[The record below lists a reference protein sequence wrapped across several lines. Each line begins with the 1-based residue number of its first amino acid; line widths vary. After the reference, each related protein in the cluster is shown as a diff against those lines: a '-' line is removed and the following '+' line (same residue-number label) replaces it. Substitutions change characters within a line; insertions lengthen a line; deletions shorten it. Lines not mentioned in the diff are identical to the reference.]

1 MPSGPWRRSRLALKL
16 FPLGKTTSLVAEPPR
31 QSYPSALG
39 AGLAAAPALAAE
51 SRAGAP
57 APMLAL
63 RGITKRFP
71 GVVAND
77 GIDLD
82 VFGGEVHAVLGEN
95 GAGKSTL
102 MKIIYGFYQPDAGS
116 MALYGRET
124 AIQSPRDSRR
134 LGIGMVF
141 QNFSLIPALTV
152 AENVALFLPQQG
164 VFLSRGALRQEIKAA
179 SVRYHL
185 EVDPDRVVTD
195 LSMGER
201 QRVELIK
208 LILARARILICDE
221 PTSVLAPQEVE
232 GLFQVFNE
240 LKKDG
245 YAVLFI
251 THKMREVLAAADR
264 VTVLRRGQVAGT
276 ALRGE
281 YTADELVSLM
291 LGVAAPDAVRN
302 AAPLEAVERASAL
315 EFQHVTTGGVRD
327 PRGLK
332 DVSFSIAPGEVL
344 GVAGVS
350 GNGQQEL
357 GEALLGLCRRS
368 QGRITLFGEEVHR
381 WPVHRILASGV
392 SYLPEDTIGMAVVPQ
407 MQVMENLVL
416 GDIAQCGGALWLNWG
431 NIRQWL
437 GRRLAEFPLAL
448 ARNELRVD
456 GLSGGNVQRVVL
468 ARELTRAPRVL
479 IAYYPTRGL
488 DVLTAERTRDLLMR
502 CRAQGGAVLLV
513 SEDLDELLAL
523 SDRVM
528 VMHEGRVVGPFHPRE
543 VSHHDL
549 GLLMTGHQ
557 A

>member
-1 MPSGPWRRSRLALKL
+1 MAPKLHPFGRTAPLAE
-16 FPLGKTTSLVAEPPR
+16 EPPA
-31 QSYPSALG
+31 SSATG
-39 AGLAAAPALAAE
+39 SPERAATGGLPAPLIHTAASAAAPVPL
-51 SRAGAP
+51 
-57 APMLAL
+57 LAL

-77 GIDLD
+77 NIDLD

-102 MKIIYGFYQPDAGS
+102 MKIIYGFYQPDAGAI
-116 MALYGRET
+116 ALNGRQA

-164 VFLSRGALRQEIKAA
+164 AFLSRRALRQQVLAA
-179 SVRYHL
+179 SARYHL

-221 PTSVLAPQEVE
+221 PTSVLAPQEVD
-232 GLFQVFNE
+232 GLFQVFDE

-264 VTVLRRGQVAGT
+264 VTVLRRGRVAGT
-276 ALRGE
+276 ALRGGF
-281 YTADELVSLM
+281 TAGELVSLM
-291 LGVAAPDAVRN
+291 LGVAAPKAVRN
-302 AAPLEAVERASAL
+302 AAPLEAVATASAL
-315 EFQHVTTGGVRD
+315 EFQHVTTGSARD

-332 DVSFSIAPGEVL
+332 DVSFSIAPGEIL

-357 GEALLGLCRRS
+357 GEVLLGLCRKT
-368 QGRITLFGEEVHR
+368 QGSIRLFGDDVHR
-381 WPVHRILASGV
+381 WPVHRVLGAGV
-392 SYLPEDTIGMAVVPQ
+392 SYVPEDAARMAVVPQ
-407 MQVMENLVL
+407 MQVTENLVL
-416 GDIAQCGGALWLNWG
+416 GDIGRYSGALWLNWG
-431 NIRQWL
+431 SIRQWV
-437 GRRLAEFPLAL
+437 GQRLEKFPLAL
-448 ARNELRVD
+448 AKLELRVE

-468 ARELTRAPRVL
+468 ARELTRSPRVL

-488 DVLTAERTRDLLMR
+488 DVLTTEKTRELLMN

-523 SDRVM
+523 SDRVI
-528 VMHEGRVVGPFHPRE
+528 VMHEGRMAGPFHPRQ
-543 VSHHDL
+543 VSPHDI

>member
-1 MPSGPWRRSRLALKL
+1 LALKL
-16 FPLGKTTSLVAEPPR
+16 HSLGKMASLVAEPPAR
-31 QSYPSALG
+31 QAPVNPRTAPSAIAGEATAASGG
-39 AGLAAAPALAAE
+39 ALNPI
-51 SRAGAP
+51 
-57 APMLAL
+57 LAL

-71 GVVAND
+71 SVAAND

-82 VFGGEVHAVLGEN
+82 VFGGEVHAILGEN

-102 MKIIYGFYQPDAGS
+102 MKIIYGFYQPDAG
-116 MALYGRET
+116 AILLNGQET

-164 VFLSRGALRQEIKAA
+164 VFLSRRALSQQIQAA
-179 SVRYHL
+179 SARYHL
-185 EVDPDRVVTD
+185 AVDPDRRVAD

-201 QRVELIK
+201 QKVELIK

-221 PTSVLAPQEVE
+221 PTSVLAPQEVD
-232 GLFQVFNE
+232 GLFQVFAE
-240 LKKDG
+240 LKKNG
-245 YAVLFI
+245 YAVLLI

-264 VTVLRRGQVAGT
+264 VTVLRRGKVAGA
-276 ALRGE
+276 ALRGTF
-281 YTADELVSLM
+281 TAQDLVALM
-291 LGVAAPDAVRN
+291 LGVAAPVGVRN
-302 AAPLEAVERASAL
+302 AAPQEAMNGACAL
-315 EFQHVTTGGVRD
+315 EFQHVTTGGGHD

-332 DVSFSIAPGEVL
+332 DVSFSIAPGEIL

-357 GEALLGLCRRS
+357 GEALLGLCRKA
-368 QGRITLFGEEVHR
+368 QGSIRLFGEDVHR
-381 WPVHRILASGV
+381 WPVHRVLASGV
-392 SYLPEDTIGMAVVPQ
+392 SYIPEDTVGMAVVPQ
-407 MQVMENLVL
+407 MQVGENLVL
-416 GDIAQCGGALWLNWG
+416 GEIGRYGRSLWLNWS
-431 NIRQWL
+431 NIRQQL
-437 GRRLAEFPLAL
+437 GRRLQEFPLAL
-448 ARNELRVD
+448 AQPELRVD

-468 ARELTRAPRVL
+468 AREFTRSPRVL

-488 DVLTAERTRDLLMR
+488 DVLTAEKTRELLMD
-502 CRAQGGAVLLV
+502 CRNRGGSVLLV

-528 VMHEGRVVGPFHPRE
+528 VMHQGRAAGPFHPQQ
-543 VSHHDL
+543 VSVHDI

>member
-1 MPSGPWRRSRLALKL
+1 MSLKL
-16 FPLGKTTSLVAEPPR
+16 PSLGKMTSPVAEPPA
-31 QSYPSALG
+31 QPTPVSLATAPLSIAGEATAPGSALS
-39 AGLAAAPALAAE
+39 A
-51 SRAGAP
+51 
-57 APMLAL
+57 MLAL

-82 VFGGEVHAVLGEN
+82 VFGGEVHAILGEN

-102 MKIIYGFYQPDAGS
+102 MKIIYGFYQPDEGS
-116 MALYGRET
+116 IQINGQQT

-141 QNFSLIPALTV
+141 QNFSLVPALTV

-164 VFLSRGALRQEIKAA
+164 VFLSRRALRQQVEAA
-179 SVRYHL
+179 AARYHL
-185 EVDPDRVVTD
+185 AVDPDRRVAD

-201 QRVELIK
+201 QKVELIK

-221 PTSVLAPQEVE
+221 PTSVLAPQEVD
-232 GLFQVFNE
+232 GLFRVFAE

-251 THKMREVLAAADR
+251 THKLREVLAAADR
-264 VTVLRRGQVAGT
+264 VTVLRRGKVAGA
-276 ALRGE
+276 ALRGAF
-281 YTADELVSLM
+281 TVNDLVALM
-291 LGVAAPDAVRN
+291 LGVAAPEGVRN
-302 AAPLEAVERASAL
+302 PSPQAAAGGACAL
-315 EFQHVTTGGVRD
+315 EFQHVTTGAAAD

-332 DVSFSIAPGEVL
+332 DVSFRVAPGEIL

-357 GEALLGLCRRS
+357 GEALLGLCRKA
-368 QGRITLFGEEVHR
+368 QGSIRLFGEDVHR

-392 SYLPEDTIGMAVVPQ
+392 SYIPEDAAGMAVVPQ
-407 MQVMENLVL
+407 MQVGENLVL
-416 GDIAQCGGALWLNWG
+416 GDIGRYGASLWLNWG
-431 NIRQWL
+431 SIRQKL
-437 GRRLAEFPLAL
+437 GLRLQEFPLAL
-448 ARNELRVD
+448 AQQELRMD
-456 GLSGGNVQRVVL
+456 GLSGGNIQRVVL
-468 ARELTRAPRVL
+468 AREFTRSPRVL

-488 DVLTAERTRDLLMR
+488 DVLTTEKTRELLMD
-502 CRAQGGAVLLV
+502 CRANGGSVLLV

-523 SDRVM
+523 SDRVV
-528 VMHEGRVVGPFHPRE
+528 VMHQGHMAGPFHPQQ
-543 VSHHDL
+543 VSLHDI